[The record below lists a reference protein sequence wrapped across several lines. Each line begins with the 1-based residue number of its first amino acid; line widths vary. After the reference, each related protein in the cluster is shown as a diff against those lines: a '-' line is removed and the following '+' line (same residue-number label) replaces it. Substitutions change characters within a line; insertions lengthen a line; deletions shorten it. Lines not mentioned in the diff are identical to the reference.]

1 MSKQTS
7 VVEIKPSTLSDIETV
22 CLGRPPAPT
31 IAYTVFLDGKP
42 VCVAGI
48 LMYDCPEVFSDFAP
62 LHGVDIGHV
71 PKTTIYRYAK
81 ILLELLKSHKIQA
94 ITTCLEGRSRF
105 LESLG
110 LEVACHSNNK
120 YFYRI

>member
-81 ILLELLKSHKIQA
+81 ILLALLRGHNIPA
-94 ITTCLEGRSRF
+94 ITTGTQGRSRF

-110 LEVACHSNNK
+110 LEFAHKKDNR